1 MIWKGLDEVVLHIAP
16 YTEEYHDRLVEIWL
30 RAVSQTHDFL
40 TEEDIRFYYEMMQN
54 GALRA
59 VEIWVCLN
67 TEQEPIYGAG
77 RGQNR
82 NAVCGS
88 PPSRL
93 RHGNRS

>member
-67 TEQEPIYGAG
+67 TEQEPIGFMGLEGAKIEMLF
-77 RGQNR
+77 
-82 NAVCGS
+82 VD
-88 PPSRL
+88 PSITA
-93 RHGNRS
+93 